1 MLARIATGAARRV
14 AHARRFSALPPHI
27 RMTMP
32 ALSPTMERGTI
43 AKWLKKEGDAIAPGD
58 GLAEVETDKV
68 RVPACL
74 PQPKRRDFRPQRG
87 LGAPRSGALG
97 GVCARLA
104 TPRRAW
110 NQLIAPLVRR
120 ARPPAPPAPRRPP

>member
-14 AHARRFSALPPHI
+14 AHARRFSALPPHV

-74 PQPKRRDFRPQRG
+74 P
-87 LGAPRSGALG
+87 
-97 GVCARLA
+97 VCAR
-104 TPRRAW
+104 RAH
-110 NQLIAPLVRR
+110 AAACVEPADRR
-120 ARPPAPPAPRRPP
+120 ARLPPRRPP